1 MPLRASATKSE
12 KMLTFLRGLCGLGLG
27 IAAVALNA
35 QPFPSKPLRIVVPFA
50 PGGSTD
56 IVARI
61 LADKLA
67 GPLGQPVLVE
77 NRAGAAGNIGAEAVA
92 RSAPD
97 GTTLL
102 MATTGVMAVNN
113 ALYKNL
119 GYDAAKDFE
128 PVSFTTSITNVLA
141 VPTDLPAKTL
151 PELVALAK
159 KQPLSFASSGA
170 GSSTHLSAELFRSL
184 AGIELL
190 HIPYKGSGQA
200 LADLMAGR
208 VSMIFDNMPSALPYI
223 RGGKLRG
230 LAVTGSKR
238 SSAAPELP
246 TVSEAGAQFGLAGY
260 ESLSWSGIAAPAGTP
275 RDAILR
281 LNREIAAVL
290 ALTEVRQKLAEQGA
304 DPVGGPPE
312 AFAEHIRAERDKWGR
327 LVRERGITVN

>member
-1 MPLRASATKSE
+1 LLPTRLFV
-12 KMLTFLRGLCGLGLG
+12 LVL
-27 IAAVALNA
+27 AALAFAPVSHA
-35 QPFPSKPLRIVVPFA
+35 QFPAKPLRIVVPFA

-67 GPLGQPVLVE
+67 GPLGQAVVVE

-92 RSAPD
+92 KSTPD
-97 GTTLL
+97 GYTLL
-102 MATTGVMAVNN
+102 MATTGVMAINN

-141 VPTDLPAKTL
+141 VPSDLPAKTMA
-151 PELVALAK
+151 ELVALAK
-159 KQPLSFASSGA
+159 TKPLSFASSGA
-170 GSSTHLSAELFRSL
+170 GSSTHLSAELFKSM
-184 AGIELL
+184 AGIEVL

-230 LAVTGSKR
+230 LAVTGAKR
-238 SSAAPELP
+238 SAAMPDLP
-246 TVSEAGAQFGLAGY
+246 TVSEAGASLGLSGY

-275 RDAILR
+275 REAILR

-290 ALTEVRQKLAEQGA
+290 ALGDVRQKLAEQGA
-304 DPVGGPPE
+304 DPIGGAPE
-312 AFAEHIRAERDKWGR
+312 VFTEHIRVERDKWGR
-327 LVRERGITVN
+327 LVRERNIVVN